1 MKHKFLTVVFLI
13 CLTIIPTT
21 VFAFGQVAGSIFI
34 HVPIGGSNTGSWKIF
49 NEEPLKVKISAE
61 GDAKNFISFPEQV
74 TLEPNNK
81 IYSIEM
87 TAKIP
92 ADYKITQGTNITG
105 TLYALS
111 EGSPGQVKI
120 NLQLKKNIYILVE
133 SPEPS
138 AVAGNPLTSLIT
150 GFFSMG
156 PAYVLSFF
164 GLIILVEI
172 ILFIKKKG
180 R

>member
-1 MKHKFLTVVFLI
+1 LV
-13 CLTIIPTT
+13 CLTLISPS
-21 VFAFGQVAGSIFI
+21 VFAFGQVAGSVFI
-34 HVPIGGSNTGSWKIF
+34 NVPVGGSGTGSWKIF
-49 NEEPLKVKISAE
+49 NEEPITVSISAE
-61 GDAKNFISFPEQV
+61 GDAMKFISFPEQV

-81 IYSIEM
+81 IYSVEI

-92 ADYKITQGTNITG
+92 ADYNLTQGTNITG

-120 NLQLKKNIYILVE
+120 NLQLKKNIYILVK
-133 SPEPS
+133 SPEAS
-138 AVAGNPLTSLIT
+138 APAVNPLTSLIT
-150 GFFSMG
+150 GFFSLG

-172 ILFIKKKG
+172 ILFIKKE
-180 R
+180 RR